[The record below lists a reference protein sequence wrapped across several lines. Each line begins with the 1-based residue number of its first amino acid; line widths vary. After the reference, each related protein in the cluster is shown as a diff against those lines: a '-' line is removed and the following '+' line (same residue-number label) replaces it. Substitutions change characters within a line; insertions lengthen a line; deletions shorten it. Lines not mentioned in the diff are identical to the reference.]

1 MLRGALGDDDSD
13 VRGTAAEALGKIAA
27 VHPQAVA
34 VLLPLLAI
42 PKAADIRAR
51 VAYALGRAGSNAAEG
66 LGALLELI
74 EGRDSHARWA
84 ALLSLGEIGPRHP
97 RVLPVLKAA
106 LKDPSGGHRFVAA
119 WALGHIGS
127 EAGANIPALEQLL
140 EDVHP
145 LVVQTARWALSE
157 IEPRRFRFEPVRTA
171 RFRQPAAKAIES
183 LRRGLSEAS
192 RASRL
197 SALWRAGDLGP
208 GGAALMP
215 DLLDLLRDPDPE
227 FQGAAAESLG
237 KIGWGDAAAIEAL
250 AEKLSEE
257 GSPIR
262 AQAAYALGWMG
273 PEAHR
278 AIPAL
283 VRFYRA
289 SAGVAHKQ
297 LEARW
302 AAACSLNFLR
312 LAEGEVIEEFVRMLS
327 DPESDLR
334 FIAAE
339 SLGCLMPRAAS
350 AEERLRM
357 AAEDPHLTVR
367 RRAAWALDKIRS
379 DREVAM

>member
-1 MLRGALGDDDSD
+1 LR
-13 VRGTAAEALGKIAA
+13 
-27 VHPQAVA
+27 
-34 VLLPLLAI
+34 
-42 PKAADIRAR
+42 
-51 VAYALGRAGSNAAEG
+51 
-66 LGALLELI
+66 
-74 EGRDSHARWA
+74 
-84 ALLSLGEIGPRHP
+84 
-97 RVLPVLKAA
+97 
-106 LKDPSGGHRFVAA
+106 
-119 WALGHIGS
+119 
-127 EAGANIPALEQLL
+127 
-140 EDVHP
+140 
-145 LVVQTARWALSE
+145 
-157 IEPRRFRFEPVRTA
+157 
-171 RFRQPAAKAIES
+171 
-183 LRRGLSEAS
+183 
-192 RASRL
+192 
-197 SALWRAGDLGP
+197 
-208 GGAALMP
+208 P
-215 DLLDLLRDPDPE
+215 DLLGLLRDPDPE

-257 GSPIR
+257 DSPIR

-312 LAEGEVIEEFVRMLS
+312 LAEGQVIEEFVRMLS

-339 SLGCLMPRAAS
+339 SLGCLMPQAAS
-350 AEERLRM
+350 AEERLRK

-367 RRAAWALDKIRS
+367 RRASWALDKIRS
-379 DREVAM
+379 DKEVAM